1 MGLLLMT
8 MTSRRCWRLRS
19 IEGRRG
25 RQQHATST
33 SHHPLGVQS
42 WLEQSIRSDGR
53 ENRRSSEKC
62 AGGESSR
69 GHAVVSGMAPFRHGG
84 LLIVLQ
90 QPVLLALHWVIS
102 NILVCDVLR
111 IISVSYFVTIELVA
125 SALFVGRRIDTD
137 TGRAEMSMG
146 RKTGFMWVTME
157 QTQQLAGIG
166 T

>member
-1 MGLLLMT
+1 
-8 MTSRRCWRLRS
+8 
-19 IEGRRG
+19 
-25 RQQHATST
+25 
-33 SHHPLGVQS
+33 
-42 WLEQSIRSDGR
+42 
-53 ENRRSSEKC
+53 
-62 AGGESSR
+62 
-69 GHAVVSGMAPFRHGG
+69 MAPFRHGG